1 MKTFKQTSDELYDRQ
16 HYKLVYSNGESII
29 LDNYEDVQV
38 RWFQTPTQLLS
49 HVEVIDKQPNKGFK

>member
-38 RWFQTPTQLLS
+38 HWFQTPTQLLS